1 MSVNINYSI
10 QWVKFY
16 NIFLIFSGALLPS
29 VLIMNGFWQVL
40 EL

>member
-16 NIFLIFSGALLPS
+16 NILLIFSGAYLPS
-29 VLIMNGFWQVL
+29 VLIVNGFRQVL